1 MMAGAPIQ
9 SPDQRR
15 CIVLILDGLG
25 DLPVDALGGLTPLE
39 AARTP
44 NMDRMASAG
53 RYGLVDPIAP
63 GVTPNTHTGVGTLF
77 GLRPEQQ
84 ALLKRGPVEA
94 AGADVPL
101 NPGDIA
107 FRANLATL
115 EMRDGRLYVADRRA
129 GRVIG
134 DSAQFARELECV
146 DLGDGVTARFWPTD
160 QHRGALV
167 LSGPGLGAAL
177 GDTDPGDRGSP
188 GWVEPCRSSE
198 PGSDFAAAKVDRFI
212 AMAHERLKDHPL
224 NRERVSAGRLP
235 VTGVITRGAG
245 AWFELD
251 GVLAGRGY
259 NPVLVVGCNTVSGLA
274 KLFDMGTVM
283 HESFTAGTDTNV
295 GGKLAAAATALS
307 DSALV
312 FVHIK
317 APDLYSHDFMPGS
330 KRDFL
335 EKVDSE
341 LDVLMNSG
349 AAIALSADHTTDS
362 NTGAHAADPVPAF
375 FYEPGAIAGRVS
387 DSFSFGESACRNGS
401 FSRRTGHQFLLDI
414 QEYLDGQ
421 DSSFSAR

>member
-1 MMAGAPIQ
+1 MAGRKRH
-9 SPDQRR
+9 SPDRRR
-15 CIVLILDGLG
+15 CVVLILDGLG
-25 DLPVDALGGLTPLE
+25 DLPVPALGGRTPLE
-39 AARTP
+39 AAHTP
-44 NMDRMASAG
+44 NLDRLASAG

-63 GVTPNTHTGVGTLF
+63 GVVPNTHSGVGTLL

-94 AGADVPL
+94 AGAGVPFAL
-101 NPGDIA
+101 GDIA

-115 EMRDGRLYVADRRA
+115 EKREGRLFVADRRA

-134 DSAQFARELECV
+134 DTAEFARVLERV

-167 LSGPGLGAAL
+167 LSGRGLGSAL

-188 GWVEPCRSSE
+188 GWVQSCRSGN

-212 AMAHERLKDHPL
+212 ALAHERLKDHPL
-224 NRERVSAGRLP
+224 NRERVQAGRQP

-259 NPVLVVGCNTVSGLA
+259 CPTLVVGCNTVSGLA
-274 KLFDMGTVM
+274 KLFDMELVM
-283 HESFTAGTDTNV
+283 QSGFTAGTDTDV
-295 GGKLAAAATALS
+295 GGKLEAASRALGES
-307 DSALV
+307 RLV

-317 APDLYSHDFMPGS
+317 APDLFSHDFMPGA

-341 LDVLMNSG
+341 LGPLIESG
-349 AAIALSADHTTDS
+349 AAIALSSDHTTDS
-362 NTGAHAADPVPAF
+362 NTGAHAVDPVPAF
-375 FYEPGAIAGRVS
+375 IHDPASGAGSGNTVN
-387 DSFSFGESACRNGS
+387 FGESACRDGS

-414 QEYLDGQ
+414 VAYLDG
-421 DSSFSAR
+421 